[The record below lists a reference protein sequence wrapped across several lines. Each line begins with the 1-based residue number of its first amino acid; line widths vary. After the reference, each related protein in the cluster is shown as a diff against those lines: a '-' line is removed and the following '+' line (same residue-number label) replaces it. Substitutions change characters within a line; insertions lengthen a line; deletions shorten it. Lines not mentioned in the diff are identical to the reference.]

1 MRDLLVAA
9 IIFGLLP
16 MVLRRPQVGIYL
28 WCWISYMNPHR
39 LAFGF
44 AMNFPWAYTIA
55 LATFSGLLFSKE
67 PKRIPWT
74 RETIL
79 MLMLLIWAAITSYFA
94 FFPQLAWDGWIK
106 FFKIL
111 LMTYVTLM
119 VINNRARLYGM
130 VWIIALSLG
139 FYGIKGGIFTIAK
152 GGVHRVQG
160 PEGTFIGGNNEMA
173 LALVMTVP
181 LIRFLHLQE
190 KRPWLKTGLAGAML
204 LTAIAG
210 IGSQSRGALLGMTA
224 MGLFLWLKSRNKFV
238 TALFIIL
245 SVGAIAAI
253 MPQSWYDRM
262 HTTTDYKEDASA
274 MGRINAWHTAFNVAK
289 ARVTGGG
296 IEMFRASVFRTYAPE
311 PDRVHDVHSVYFE
324 MMGEHGFIG
333 FGLFV
338 LLLLFTWQRGSSVI
352 RRAKNNPD
360 LRWESDLAS
369 MVQVSL
375 IGYAVSGAFL
385 GLSYFDYYYHLVAIT
400 VILYGLTNQQL
411 KASPALSPA
420 VAMRGKA
427 LGPN

>member
-1 MRDLLVAA
+1 MRDILVAA

-253 MPQSWYDRM
+253 MPQAWYDRM

-338 LLLLFTWQRGSSVI
+338 LLLLFTWQRGSSII
-352 RRAKNNPD
+352 RRAKNHPD